1 MTFMHTKIERELPEE
16 VLAWLKEEAAE
27 QEERYQKIVEE
38 MKALDPTRDQW
49 YEEFFERLKKYG
61 FNRDG
66 DQRVKIPDEELPAKP
81 DREHVVVY

>member
-16 VLAWLKEEAAE
+16 VIAWLKEEAAE

-38 MKALDPTRDQW
+38 MKALDTTRDQW

-61 FNRDG
+61 FNMDG

-81 DREHVVVY
+81 DRDHVVVY